1 MTEPTRLSS
10 RTARE
15 FDMFQSELT
24 RMALVAG
31 ANVVGGVTLGSAIGG
46 TVGYAVEWTATGA
59 ILGLAVAVFA
69 ARR

>member
-1 MTEPTRLSS
+1 
-10 RTARE
+10 
-15 FDMFQSELT
+15 MFQSELT

-46 TVGYAVEWTATGA
+46 TVGYAAEWTATGA